1 VECAIKDNREIIEK
15 EQEIILPIRKSTPPS
30 SLKVAAVNY
39 LKTYKAVHLDCIGV
53 AANYVATKAI
63 IMIRAHLFTTGDEL
77 IYVPIYKDFKLE
89 GTENKIKT
97 GIRWTLTLYKRSI

>member
-1 VECAIKDNREIIEK
+1 MECVIKDNKEIIDK
-15 EQEIILPIRKSTPPS
+15 EEEIILPVAKSTPPS

-53 AANYVATKAI
+53 AANYIATKAI

-77 IYVPIYKDFKLE
+77 IYVPIYKDFKLR

-97 GIRWTLTLYKRSI
+97 GIRWTLTLHKRSI